1 MHFKKFYKDNVQ
13 PYIIAEIGV
22 NHNCNIKIAK
32 KQIDLA
38 KKGGASA
45 VKFQTYK
52 ANLIAS
58 KFSPSYW
65 DLNEEKTNSQFKLFS
80 RYDKFDQKDYIN
92 LSNYCKKK
100 KIDFITTPFDIDC
113 VGYLKK
119 IVSSFKIAS
128 SDITNFPLIKKVAKC
143 NLPMIISTGAA
154 NMSEIKETVRFIR
167 KFNSKELIIMHCIL
181 SYPTQ
186 NKDANLMMIDDLKKK
201 FPNELIGYSDHT
213 KPDKHMLVT
222 KNAFVLGAKVI
233 EKHFTHN
240 KKLRGNDHYHSMD
253 FKDLKNF
260 RKETKRLLSILG
272 MSKKKPVKVEFNSR
286 KYARRSIV
294 LTKSLK
300 KGSKLK
306 HTDLIIK
313 RPGTGI
319 LPKFLNK
326 VIGKKINKILR
337 EDHILKWTDISKK

>member
-1 MHFKKFYKDNVQ
+1 MKSFFKKLKKT
-13 PYIIAEIGV
+13 YIIAEIGV
-22 NHNCNIKIAK
+22 NHSCNMKIAK

-80 RYDKFDQKDYIN
+80 RYDKFNREDYID

-100 KIDFITTPFDIDC
+100 KIDFITTPFDVDC

-128 SDITNFPLIKKVAKC
+128 SDITNFPLIKEVAKC
-143 NLPMIISTGAA
+143 NLPVIISTGAA
-154 NMSEIKETVRFIR
+154 NISEIKETVKFIK
-167 KFNSKELIIMHCIL
+167 KFNSKELVIMHCIL

-213 KPDKHMLVT
+213 RPDKHMLVT

-240 KKLRGNDHYHSMD
+240 KKLKGNDHYHSMD
-253 FKDLKNF
+253 LRDLKNL
-260 RKETKRLLSILG
+260 RKETKNLLPILG
-272 MSKKKPVKVEFNSR
+272 ISKKKPVKIEFNSR

-306 HTDLIIK
+306 YTDLIIK

-326 VIGKKINKILR
+326 IVGKKINKILG
-337 EDHILKWTDISKK
+337 EDHILKWTDISRK